1 MHFSVNSIRA
11 ELIKHS
17 DQKNS
22 ESAQYF
28 FKEPIDCYGLKAVQ
42 MHAIVKEYVKK
53 LKSEPKEVIFSLCEE
68 LFKSA
73 MFEET
78 IIASEIA
85 FAWHKKFEP
94 KDFLILERWI
104 ELYVN
109 NWATCD
115 TLCNHAVGSFMEKYP
130 EFLPKLLQWTNSENR
145 WLRRAAAVSLI
156 VPARKGKF
164 TDEIFEIALC
174 LLEDKEDLVQKGYGW
189 MLKVCSQKKPM
200 VVFDFVMTHKS
211 KMPRTALRYAIEKL
225 PSELKAE
232 AMKKP

>member
-1 MHFSVNSIRA
+1 MHPVVNEIRA
-11 ELIKHS
+11 ELLKFS
-17 DQKNS
+17 NQKNS
-22 ESAQYF
+22 DSAQYF
-28 FKEPIDCYGLKAVQ
+28 FKEPINCYGLKAAQ
-42 MHAIVKEYVKK
+42 MHAIIKEYAKK
-53 LKSEPKEVIFSLCEE
+53 LKPESKDAIFSICEE
-68 LFKSA
+68 LFKST

-85 FAWHKKFEP
+85 FAWYKKFEP
-94 KDFLILERWI
+94 KDILILEGWI

-115 TLCNHAVGSFMEKYP
+115 TLCNHAVGSFIEKYP
-130 EFLPKLLQWTNSENR
+130 EFLPKLLQWTSSENR

-225 PSELKAE
+225 PTELKAE
-232 AMKKP
+232 AMKK

>member
-1 MHFSVNSIRA
+1 MHSLANDIRT

-28 FKEPIDCYGLKAVQ
+28 FKEPIDCYGLKAAQ
-42 MHAIVKEYVKK
+42 MHSIVKDYVKK
-53 LKSEPKEVIFSLCEE
+53 LKLVDRDTIFTICEE
-68 LFKSA
+68 LFKSTV
-73 MFEET
+73 FEET
-78 IIASEIA
+78 IVASELA
-85 FAWHKKFEP
+85 FASQKQFKPDDILIFEHW
-94 KDFLILERWI
+94 LS
-104 ELYVN
+104 LYVN

-115 TLCNHAVGSFMEKYP
+115 TLCNHAVGSFIEKYP
-130 EFLPKLLQWTNSENR
+130 EFLPKLLQWTSSENR

-200 VVFDFVMTHKS
+200 LVFDFVMTHKA

-225 PSELKAE
+225 PTELKAE
-232 AMKKP
+232 AMKK

>member
-1 MHFSVNSIRA
+1 MHSAVNSIRA

-17 DQKNS
+17 DQKNR

-28 FKEPIDCYGLKAVQ
+28 FKEPIECYGLKAAQ
-42 MHAIVKEYVKK
+42 MHAIIKEYAKK
-53 LKSEPKEVIFSLCEE
+53 LKPEPKDAIFSLCEE

-78 IIASEIA
+78 IIASELA
-85 FAWHKKFEP
+85 FARQKQFEAE
-94 KDFLILERWI
+94 DILILERWI

-115 TLCNHAVGSFMEKYP
+115 TLCNHAVGSFIEKYP

-164 TDEIFEIALC
+164 TDEILEIATC

-200 VVFDFVMTHKS
+200 IVFDFVMTHKA

-225 PSELKAE
+225 PAELKAE
-232 AMKKP
+232 AMKK